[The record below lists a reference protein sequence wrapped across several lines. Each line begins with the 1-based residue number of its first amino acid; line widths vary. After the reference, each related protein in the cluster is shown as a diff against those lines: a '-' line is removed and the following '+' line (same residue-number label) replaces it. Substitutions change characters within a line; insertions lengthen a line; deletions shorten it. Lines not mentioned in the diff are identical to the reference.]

1 VCACPNIRT
10 FGRQENHCQ
19 GGSRQGENVIFGLG
33 GEEIFFI
40 ILITIFVVGPERL
53 PGYVQQITEF
63 IKGARRFMADAK
75 AKVDEELGPEFSDV
89 DWQKLDPRQYDPR
102 KIVREALPEDT
113 ILDPQRNAAAVGVVG
128 VSTTGAATAAPRPR
142 TPGFDTYTAL
152 AQGSPA
158 PFDPEAT

>member
-1 VCACPNIRT
+1 M
-10 FGRQENHCQ
+10 
-19 GGSRQGENVIFGLG
+19 
-33 GEEIFFI
+33 
-40 ILITIFVVGPERL
+40 VGPERL

-102 KIVREALPEDT
+102 KIVREALLEDT
-113 ILDPQRNAAAVGVVG
+113 ILDPQRNAAAVGAAG
-128 VSTTGAATAAPRPR
+128 VSTAGAATAAPRPQ

-152 AQGSPA
+152 PQGSPA